1 MSTVKGADAL
11 RTIGEVAEEIGR
23 PAHILRYWEKR
34 FTELRPLQRA
44 GNRRYYRPADVA
56 LVKRIHRLL
65 TDEGYTI
72 GGAARALGEPD
83 GGDEGQSV
91 PTQGADLLLDLRTI
105 RDRLQAALDEA

>member
-34 FTELRPLQRA
+34 FAELRPLQRA

-72 GGAARALGEPD
+72 GGAARALAEPEGRD
-83 GGDEGQSV
+83 GGEIV
-91 PTQGADLLLDLRTI
+91 PASGPDLLSDLRSI
-105 RDRLQAALDEA
+105 RNRLQAALDEA